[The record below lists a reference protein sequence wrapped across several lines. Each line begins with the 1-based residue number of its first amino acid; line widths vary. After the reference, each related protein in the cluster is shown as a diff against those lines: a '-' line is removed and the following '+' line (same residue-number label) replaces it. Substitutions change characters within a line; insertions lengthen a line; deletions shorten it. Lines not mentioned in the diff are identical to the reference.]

1 MPVKFGVKFTAKAG
15 EDIEEIWGFIAEDS
29 QNEATSF
36 VLQLE
41 QQISK
46 LERFPQ
52 RCPLISEN
60 EFLHTRYRHL
70 IYGKYRTIF
79 RISGRTVFV
88 LRVIHSTRLL
98 DLSMID

>member
-1 MPVKFGVKFTAKAG
+1 MPAKFEVKITAKAE
-15 EDIEEIWGFIAEDS
+15 EDIEEIWDFIAEDS
-29 QNEATSF
+29 QDQASSF

-41 QQISK
+41 QQIGK
-46 LERFPQ
+46 LERFPE

-70 IYGKYRTIF
+70 IYSKYRTIF
-79 RISGRTVFV
+79 RVSKRTVFV
-88 LRVIHSTRLL
+88 LRIIHSARIL